1 MILFILFSQ
10 LVYVYSSV
18 VLQCFVL
25 FIVFVLEVFDIPEIF
40 LAPIVLV
47 LKALLLKLRV
57 HPVLVLLLLEM
68 CLFVSLLHLQYI
80 QHLLFLGVL
89 LKPLLVFLLS
99 SPILDGLVFSF
110 ELFLLLFSDL
120 PCIRSDTL
128 ALCKALNGSRF
139 HTFSEL

>member
-1 MILFILFSQ
+1 MILLILFSQ

-80 QHLLFLGVL
+80 QHLLLLGVL
-89 LKPLLVFLLS
+89 LEPLLVFLLS
-99 SPILDGLVFSF
+99 SPILDGLVLSF

-120 PCIRSDTL
+120 PRIRSDTL
-128 ALCKALNGSRF
+128 ALCKALNGPRLDAF
-139 HTFSEL
+139 PEL